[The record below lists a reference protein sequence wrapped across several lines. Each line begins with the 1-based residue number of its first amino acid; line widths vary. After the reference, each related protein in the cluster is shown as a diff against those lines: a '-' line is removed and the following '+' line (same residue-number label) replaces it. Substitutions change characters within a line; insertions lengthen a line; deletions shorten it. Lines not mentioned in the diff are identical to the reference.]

1 MRRFTQMFINDWLHA
16 GHFFR
21 SNGYRPNR
29 AVSLCGNE
37 HSLFVGAFS
46 AFVSHTRH
54 VCGFAADIGFIQFD
68 NAF

>member
-1 MRRFTQMFINDWLHA
+1 MRRFAQMLVNHRLH
-16 GHFFR
+16 GSHFFR
-21 SNGYRPNR
+21 FNGYRPNR

-37 HSLFVGAFS
+37 YSLFAGAFS

-54 VCGFAADIGFIQFD
+54 LGGFAADIDFIQFD